1 VTDREPLVAALPCL
15 PIPPRHA
22 AFADKV
28 VSGRVTET
36 DITDLGLS
44 DDDVFD
50 LILSAALNAAHVRRR
65 LGLALI
71 KTIS

>member
-1 VTDREPLVAALPCL
+1 MEDPALSARHPRPITLPL
-15 PIPPRHA
+15 
-22 AFADKV
+22 ADKV
-28 VSGRVTET
+28 VTGRMTEA
-36 DITDLGLS
+36 DIVDLGLS

-50 LILSAALNAAHVRRR
+50 LILSAALDAAHAQQR

>member
-1 VTDREPLVAALPCL
+1 MTDRARLVEALPCL
-15 PIPPRHA
+15 HIPPDHA

-28 VSGRVTET
+28 VTGRVTEA
-36 DITDLGLS
+36 DIVDLGLS

-50 LILSAALNAAHVRRR
+50 LILSAALDAAHARRR